1 MQFKKCV
8 DVCVRVHRRV
18 ASEDEGLCVCV
29 SAHSRKARRS
39 IHPHPC
45 VSPGPALPGALPASP
60 SQAATSPSHLSLM
73 PASPPLP
80 SQLPNR

>member
-29 SAHSRKARRS
+29 SPDSRKPR
-39 IHPHPC
+39 
-45 VSPGPALPGALPASP
+45 
-60 SQAATSPSHLSLM
+60 LSKH
-73 PASPPLP
+73 SPPSL
-80 SQLPNR
+80 R

>member
-29 SAHSRKARRS
+29 SAHSRKACAFGS
-39 IHPHPC
+39 TTPI
-45 VSPGPALPGALPASP
+45 PALAQALPF
-60 SQAATSPSHLSLM
+60 
-73 PASPPLP
+73 
-80 SQLPNR
+80 

>member
-29 SAHSRKARRS
+29 STHSRKAR
-39 IHPHPC
+39 
-45 VSPGPALPGALPASP
+45 
-60 SQAATSPSHLSLM
+60 LSKH
-73 PASPPLP
+73 SPPSL
-80 SQLPNR
+80 R

>member
-29 SAHSRKARRS
+29 SAHSRKAR
-39 IHPHPC
+39 
-45 VSPGPALPGALPASP
+45 
-60 SQAATSPSHLSLM
+60 LSKH
-73 PASPPLP
+73 SPPSL
-80 SQLPNR
+80 R